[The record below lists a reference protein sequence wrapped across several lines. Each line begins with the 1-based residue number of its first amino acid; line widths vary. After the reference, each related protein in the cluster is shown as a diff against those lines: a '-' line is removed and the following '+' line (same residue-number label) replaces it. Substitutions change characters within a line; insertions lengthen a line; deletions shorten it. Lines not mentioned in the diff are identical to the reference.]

1 MSLVFRGKEL
11 VMNEYLVELQ
21 AILDQ
26 YNVTEA
32 WCVES
37 FSGSSTENIMMFI
50 ATKDA
55 TLCKKVEAEI
65 VKTFGEDKRLYIRE
79 ACGGLPPPQSFVM
92 YKDGKFYNSSARF
105 KFS

>member
-37 FSGSSTENIMMFI
+37 
-50 ATKDA
+50 
-55 TLCKKVEAEI
+55 LV
-65 VKTFGEDKRLYIRE
+65 VHPRKT
-79 ACGGLPPPQSFVM
+79 
-92 YKDGKFYNSSARF
+92 
-105 KFS
+105 